1 MGIMTKLRAGG
12 KNYWQQDF
20 RSVLL
25 PVAAEQLLEARVGS
39 NHSGP
44 LIRGGSSYCRWQID
58 QAQNSRVTASSIH
71 FSVEPIA
78 RRWRRPPAVRRD
90 P

>member
-1 MGIMTKLRAGG
+1 MKKGIMTKLRAGG

-20 RSVLL
+20 RSALL

-44 LIRGGSSYCRWQID
+44 LIRGGSSYSQVD
-58 QAQNSRVTASSIH
+58 QAQNSRVAADLAEMGELGWGFRLSGG
-71 FSVEPIA
+71 A
-78 RRWRRPPAVRRD
+78 GL
-90 P
+90 